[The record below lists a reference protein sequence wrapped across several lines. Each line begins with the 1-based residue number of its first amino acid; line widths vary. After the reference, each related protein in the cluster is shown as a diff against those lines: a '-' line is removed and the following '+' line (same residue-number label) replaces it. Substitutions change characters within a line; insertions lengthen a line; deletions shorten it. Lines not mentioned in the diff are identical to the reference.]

1 MMHLTAKDIQMAK
14 DTHVTAPTR
23 FVEAGGI
30 RYAYRRF
37 GAETGTPL
45 VFQRGSVMILGLSIS
60 TFTSVHVA
68 LSLIGIVSG
77 VIVLYGMV
85 RATRLDG
92 WTGLFLAT
100 TVLTSVTA
108 FFFPSTSFG
117 PAHVVGVLSLVG
129 LAAAIVALYFFRLA
143 GPWRWI
149 YIVGAVL
156 ALYLNVFVAVV
167 QAFQKLPP
175 LAALAPTQSE
185 PPFLIAQLVVV
196 AIFIVLGVVAV
207 KRFHA

>member
-1 MMHLTAKDIQMAK
+1 
-14 DTHVTAPTR
+14 
-23 FVEAGGI
+23 
-30 RYAYRRF
+30 
-37 GAETGTPL
+37 
-45 VFQRGSVMILGLSIS
+45 MILGLSTS

-92 WTGLFLAT
+92 WTALFLAT

-117 PAHVVGVLSLVG
+117 PGHVVGVLSLVV

-175 LAALAPTQSE
+175 LAPTQSE
-185 PPFLIAQLVVV
+185 PPFLIAQLVVM
-196 AIFIVLGVVAV
+196 AICIVLGVAAV
-207 KRFHA
+207 RRFHA

>member
-1 MMHLTAKDIQMAK
+1 
-14 DTHVTAPTR
+14 
-23 FVEAGGI
+23 
-30 RYAYRRF
+30 
-37 GAETGTPL
+37 
-45 VFQRGSVMILGLSIS
+45 MILGLSTS

-92 WTGLFLAT
+92 WTTLFLAT

-117 PAHVVGVLSLVG
+117 PAHVVGVLSLVV

-149 YIVGAVL
+149 YIVSAVL

-175 LAALAPTQSE
+175 LAPTQSE
-185 PPFLIAQLVVV
+185 PPFLIAQLVVM
-196 AIFIVLGVVAV
+196 AIFIVLGVAAV